1 MKLENK
7 NVGIVFIDDFYIKD
21 NLFYQLNKLSK
32 IKKVNLVPILNKDN
46 NQILQSNVFKIRKIT
61 KNNVI
66 YYSNHEIYRS
76 FIKMFDILILIG
88 FKEELLYKLNQKII
102 DNFVL
107 KLIENYENENIPI
120 VLGVKSNID
129 IFILFKQIKLNYNKN
144 KYYFIPV
151 LFPNPITKPKLI
163 SFDSSLIIK
172 TAEYALNKKQIE
184 PIISNNYYL

>member
-1 MKLENK
+1 
-7 NVGIVFIDDFYIKD
+7 
-21 NLFYQLNKLSK
+21 
-32 IKKVNLVPILNKDN
+32 
-46 NQILQSNVFKIRKIT
+46 
-61 KNNVI
+61 
-66 YYSNHEIYRS
+66 
-76 FIKMFDILILIG
+76 MFDILIIIG
-88 FKEELLYKLNQKII
+88 FKGELLYKLNQKII

>member
-88 FKEELLYKLNQKII
+88 FKGELLYKLNKKII

-172 TAEYALNKKQIE
+172 TAEYALN
-184 PIISNNYYL
+184 

>member
-66 YYSNHEIYRS
+66 YYSNHEIYHS
-76 FIKMFDILILIG
+76 FIKMFDILIIIG
-88 FKEELLYKLNQKII
+88 FKGELLYKLNQKII

-184 PIISNNYYL
+184 TIISNNYYL